1 MYRDERIETECKDS
15 FYRELNLQMKGL
27 LSVERDWLPNLAN
40 AAALLYY
47 QMDQVNWAGF
57 YLVRK
62 GGLVLGPFGGKP
74 ACTRIQMG
82 QGVCGTAAERR
93 ESQVVEDVHQ
103 FPGHIACDVASE
115 SEIVIPMLAG
125 ERLLGVLDVD
135 SPIRA
140 RFDWEDERHLGA
152 FAELLVEGSDWEG
165 LDG

>member
-1 MYRDERIETECKDS
+1 MYRDERIEATCKDS

-27 LSVERDWLPNLAN
+27 LSVEKDWLANLAN
-40 AAALLYY
+40 GAALLFY
-47 QMDQVNWAGF
+47 QMDQINWAGF

-115 SEIVIPMLAG
+115 SEIVIPMLDG

-140 RFDWEDERHLGA
+140 RFDWEDERYLAA
-152 FAELLVEGSDWEG
+152 FADLLVEGSDWEG
-165 LDG
+165 LDD